1 LPSGR
6 PTCQWLDYGALA
18 PPVGLAGA
26 DSFAALSLDADFS
39 FSAAAPPEAPAVLGA
54 PALEGVSLVSLAGAS
69 ALEEELSLA
78 LLVVLVDVVE
88 VEVLCTAAAS
98 ALVSVGGVISGV
110 LFGTASETLL
120 EPHALSVSPASSAA
134 HAASA
139 TRALTAVPC
148 ACRTWG
154 SR

>member
-1 LPSGR
+1 M
-6 PTCQWLDYGALA
+6 
-18 PPVGLAGA
+18 
-26 DSFAALSLDADFS
+26 
-39 FSAAAPPEAPAVLGA
+39 LGA
-54 PALEGVSLVSLAGAS
+54 PALEGVSLLSLAGAS
-69 ALEEELSLA
+69 VLEEELSLA

-88 VEVLCTAAAS
+88 VEVVCTAAAS

-120 EPHALSVSPASSAA
+120 EPHALSVSPASSSA

-139 TRALTAVPC
+139 TRALTAAPC

>member
-1 LPSGR
+1 
-6 PTCQWLDYGALA
+6 
-18 PPVGLAGA
+18 VGLAGA
-26 DSFAALSLDADFS
+26 ADSFVALSLDADFS

-54 PALEGVSLVSLAGAS
+54 LALEEVSPPSLAGAS
-69 ALEEELSLA
+69 ALEEEPSLV

-88 VEVLCTAAAS
+88 VEVVCTAAAS
-98 ALVSVGGVISGV
+98 ALVFVGGVISGV

-120 EPHALSVSPASSAA
+120 PPQALSVSPHSSAA

-148 ACRTWG
+148 AGHTWG